1 MALLCLPV
9 PTAMAPAHDQPK
21 ARPTALASPC
31 QHGQLVVG
39 GVGSSTATGTV
50 IVTVRITDISATAC
64 SIEGSPDIAFRG
76 PIATSLRTTVA
87 HIGPGQAFE
96 PPKRTVLVPS
106 SSPTAA
112 FVITSRDDMVAT
124 QHCARVSILG
134 VTLPAVAG
142 VFQVDDLQAQ
152 FPYRL
157 CQGLP
162 NPPVSVPFSV
172 NISPIVSDAVAA
184 EYAPAWPA
192 CNAQQLRMSLG
203 GELGAMG
210 VGSYIANLA
219 NRSSA
224 SCTLDGYPGL
234 ELENSAGQSVV
245 HFVAGRSVG
254 TLPPPPR
261 PRPVTVVP
269 GGRAQFVLSAGDY
282 RPNANGGRGGA
293 CPVSTAL
300 VLTLPQG
307 NGVLTDRQ
315 PFELCLAAR
324 SAPSR
329 LRVQKEDS
337 RRRARRAN
345 VLVP

>member
-1 MALLCLPV
+1 MPKGGIPTCARRAAQAAVALLCLLV
-9 PTAMAPAHDQPK
+9 PTAMAPAHDQRK
-21 ARPTALASPC
+21 APSAALASPC
-31 QHGQLVVG
+31 RDGQLVVG
-39 GVGSSTATGTV
+39 GVGSSTAAGTV

-76 PIATSLRTTVA
+76 PIGTSLRTSVT

-96 PPKRTVLVPS
+96 PPKRTALVPS

-124 QHCARVSILG
+124 QRCARVSFLR
-134 VTLPAVAG
+134 VTLPAVVG
-142 VFQVDDLQAQ
+142 VSLVGDLQAQ

-172 NISPIVSDAVAA
+172 NISSIVSDAVAA
-184 EYAPAWPA
+184 GYAPAWPA
-192 CNAQQLRMSLG
+192 CKAHQLTMSLG

-210 VGSYIANLA
+210 VASYIASLA

-224 SCTLDGYPGL
+224 PCTLDGYPGL
-234 ELENSAGQSVV
+234 DLENSAGQAVV

-282 RPNANGGRGGA
+282 RPTADGGQGAA

-300 VLTLPQG
+300 VLTLPQD
-307 NGVLTDRQ
+307 NGALSDRQ
-315 PFELCLAAR
+315 RFELCLLGGVGAFT
-324 SAPSR
+324 AP
-329 LRVQKEDS
+329 
-337 RRRARRAN
+337 N
-345 VLVP
+345 